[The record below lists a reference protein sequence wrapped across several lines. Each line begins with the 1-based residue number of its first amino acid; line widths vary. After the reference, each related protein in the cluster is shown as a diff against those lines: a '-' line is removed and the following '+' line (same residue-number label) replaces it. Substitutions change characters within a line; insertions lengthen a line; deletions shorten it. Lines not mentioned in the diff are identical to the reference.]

1 MWLFKGFCVFVTF
14 SCHVMLTCQGSLPDV
29 TYDVFGVSKYGVAA
43 AFGDFN
49 ADKLTD
55 IFVLSDSGKSSSA
68 LDCVCVCL
76 SPPPPPP
83 PSPRHRNTQHTHTHG
98 HRKSFD
104 TNANNGDV
112 ILNIC

>member
-1 MWLFKGFCVFVTF
+1 MWLFEGFCVFVTF

-29 TYDVFGVSKYGVAA
+29 TYDVFGVSKYGVVA

-68 LDCVCVCL
+68 LDSVSPSPL
-76 SPPPPPP
+76 PPPRPPIP
-83 PSPRHRNTQHTHTHG
+83 PSP
-98 HRKSFD
+98 
-104 TNANNGDV
+104 
-112 ILNIC
+112 